1 MEASGFIVGRYQ
13 LLLLPM
19 FWWNRSRGWKSA
31 VMKDMSR
38 VWRGSSV
45 P

>member
-1 MEASGFIVGRYQ
+1 MEASGFMVGRYQ
-13 LLLLPM
+13 LLPM

-31 VMKDMSR
+31 AMKDMSR
-38 VWRGSSV
+38 AWRESSA